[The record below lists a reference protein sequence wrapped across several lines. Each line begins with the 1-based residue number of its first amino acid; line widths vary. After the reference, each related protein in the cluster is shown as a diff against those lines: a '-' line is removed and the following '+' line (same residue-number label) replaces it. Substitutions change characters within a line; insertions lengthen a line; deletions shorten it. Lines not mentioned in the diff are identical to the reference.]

1 MPSILEY
8 DGRLIESRVAKC
20 YDCGEDFETYDES
33 IPDGGIG
40 RCDDC
45 AEEERYDEMEK
56 TNVSTF

>member
-1 MPSILEY
+1 MPSFLEC
-8 DGRLIESRVAKC
+8 DGRSIESRMAKC

-45 AEEERYDEMEK
+45 HESEYLDERESYAV
-56 TNVSTF
+56 NS